1 MIYVEIRRLI
11 IMVSII
17 IMMFFVE
24 FDVVWEDWGCLMVLF
39 DDEINVNIM

>member
-11 IMVSII
+11 IMVSIM

-24 FDVVWEDWGCLMVLF
+24 FDVVWEDLGFLMVLF

>member
-11 IMVSII
+11 IMVSI

-24 FDVVWEDWGCLMVLF
+24 FDVVWEDWGFLMVLF